1 MQSRVVA
8 ISLIAA
14 ICLGSPALASSPE
27 EQMVNGRGARDR
39 NGGATS
45 GGNNGGSA
53 ERRGGSGDR
62 RDGGSTSTTT
72 ARSGDERRRDNGG
85 EQRTAVRRG
94 DDNRDREA
102 TRVVTRDDNRDN
114 NRADDQRI
122 AVRRTPDRNRG
133 YNPPVIVRNSR
144 PNININIGNS
154 FRPRFYSPFYY
165 DRWARSYYRWSPIGY
180 APWSLIYGSIGF
192 SNFGAYSAY
201 GAYGA
206 YAPYAQYAPY
216 SYDIGG
222 VRLKIRPRDAQVFV
236 DGYYAGIV
244 DDFDGTFQSLRLEA
258 GGHKIEIHMPGFEDL
273 EVDVHVQAGRTLT
286 LSEDLRPRP

>member
-1 MQSRVVA
+1 
-8 ISLIAA
+8 
-14 ICLGSPALASSPE
+14 
-27 EQMVNGRGARDR
+27 MVNGRGARDR
-39 NGGATS
+39 NGGGNS
-45 GGNNGGSA
+45 GGSKSGGSA
-53 ERRGGSGDR
+53 ERRGDSGDR
-62 RDGGSTSTTT
+62 RDGGSTAAST

-94 DDNRDREA
+94 DADRDRGEA
-102 TRVVTRDDNRDN
+102 RVATRDDNRG
-114 NRADDQRI
+114 DDQRI
-122 AVRRTPDRNRG
+122 AVRRVPDRNRG

-154 FRPRFYSPFYY
+154 FRPRSFSPYYY
-165 DRWARSYYRWSPIGY
+165 DRWARSYYRWSPIGF

-192 SNFGAYSAY
+192 SNFGFYGGYPSTYYYGYNNYYGPGAYSPWQVS
-201 GAYGA
+201 G
-206 YAPYAQYAPY
+206 
-216 SYDIGG
+216 YDIGG

-273 EVDVHVQAGRTLT
+273 EVDVHVQPGRTIT
-286 LSEDLRPRP
+286 LEEILRPRP

>member
-1 MQSRVVA
+1 MQLRVVA
-8 ISLIAA
+8 IPLIAA
-14 ICLGSPALASSPE
+14 ICLGSPALARTPD

-39 NGGATS
+39 NGGGNS

-53 ERRGGSGDR
+53 ERPSGSGDR

-72 ARSGDERRRDNGG
+72 ARSGDQRRRDNGG
-85 EQRTAVRRG
+85 EQRAAVRRG
-94 DDNRDREA
+94 DDNRD
-102 TRVVTRDDNRDN
+102 N
-114 NRADDQRI
+114 NRGDDQRI
-122 AVRRTPDRNRG
+122 AVRRAPDRNRS

-154 FRPRFYSPFYY
+154 FRPRFHSPFYY

-192 SNFGAYSAY
+192 SNLAFYGAFPPSTYYYGYNNYYGPGAYSPWQVS
-201 GAYGA
+201 G
-206 YAPYAQYAPY
+206 
-216 SYDIGG
+216 YDIGG

-273 EVDVHVQAGRTLT
+273 ELDVHVQPGRTIT
-286 LSEDLRPRP
+286 LEEILRPRP